1 MTWHP
6 VDLMRIIFAVLV
18 TTMVIAGLTTG
29 ARPRNPRE
37 WAIVRAVLVFLAW
50 ALLGL
55 AWLRSR

>member
-6 VDLMRIIFAVLV
+6 LDLMRIIFAVLV
-18 TTMVIAGLTTG
+18 TTMVIAALTTS
-29 ARPRNPRE
+29 ARPKNPRE

>member
-1 MTWHP
+1 
-6 VDLMRIIFAVLV
+6 MRIIFAVLV